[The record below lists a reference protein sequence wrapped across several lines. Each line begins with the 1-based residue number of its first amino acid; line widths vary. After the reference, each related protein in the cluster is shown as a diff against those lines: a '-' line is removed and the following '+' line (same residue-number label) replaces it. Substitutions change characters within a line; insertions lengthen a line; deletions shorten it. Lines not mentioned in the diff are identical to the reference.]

1 VTSASAASKSAL
13 NSSIASVAPEM
24 TASISSSVFEAS
36 LLANDPA
43 LSDCSLAVLMSAIAV
58 LASSLNL
65 LLSSTLAWSKSM
77 LD

>member
-1 VTSASAASKSAL
+1 
-13 NSSIASVAPEM
+13 M